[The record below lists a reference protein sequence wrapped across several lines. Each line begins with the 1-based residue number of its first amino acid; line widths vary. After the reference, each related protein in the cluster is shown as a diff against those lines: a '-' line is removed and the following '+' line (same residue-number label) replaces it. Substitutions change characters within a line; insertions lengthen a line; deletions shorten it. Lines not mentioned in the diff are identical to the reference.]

1 MWHLQGRLKEF
12 QPSQLTRLGWLNPL
26 DMDQT
31 MDTEDIDIQV
41 QEEGD
46 IDIDIHT
53 IQVMADV
60 TMSAITTAVDG
71 TVITRSNRQAATE

>member
-1 MWHLQGRLKEF
+1 
-12 QPSQLTRLGWLNPL
+12 
-26 DMDQT
+26 